1 MMLSTLQSEEGIHR
15 SLWDPPVAAVQL
27 VGAAEAPVFT
37 PVADGAWA
45 TVEAERQLA
54 DGEVSLRGR
63 LLNPAARDGRELEQ
77 SVPRERHRGAGREA
91 LGQLAEA
98 VGEACHVA
106 LRSLAWPWEWGTVC
120 RKSISSVVQRGVR
133 GTGLRSSGW
142 WDASALP

>member
-1 MMLSTLQSEEGIHR
+1 MLRRLKGGEPRRGALR
-15 SLWDPPVAAVQL
+15 VPPVAAVQL

-77 SVPRERHRGAGREA
+77 SVPRERHRGAGRGA
-91 LGQLAEA
+91 LGHPAEA
-98 VGEACHVA
+98 GGEA
-106 LRSLAWPWEWGTVC
+106 
-120 RKSISSVVQRGVR
+120 
-133 GTGLRSSGW
+133 
-142 WDASALP
+142 